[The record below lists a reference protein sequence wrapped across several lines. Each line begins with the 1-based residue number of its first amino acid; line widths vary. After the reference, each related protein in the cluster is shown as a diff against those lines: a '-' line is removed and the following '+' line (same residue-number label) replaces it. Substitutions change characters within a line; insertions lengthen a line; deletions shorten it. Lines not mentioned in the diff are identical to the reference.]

1 VAAAVGAAAAKVAAS
16 FSEEEGAPS
25 AAAAAATKANA
36 QRARTAAAHFRERW
50 SMAAVF
56 LREDR
61 RKNEREKVEVEV
73 EKN

>member
-1 VAAAVGAAAAKVAAS
+1 
-16 FSEEEGAPS
+16 
-25 AAAAAATKANA
+25 
-36 QRARTAAAHFRERW
+36 
-50 SMAAVF
+50 MAAVF